1 MKEIFGE
8 DMAYFLWSEN
18 GGYPLDLA
26 PNGASSILFK
36 SLMDHYS
43 DRKQALIAKAKVYSS
58 NFKDWFGDWTKVIPK
73 TVFKKG
79 DIINIGDS
87 NFTVSR
93 VEKYS
98 NYNVPI
104 VYVKE
109 PLQIRKGGFS
119 PSLNVIIL
127 SEINTDEETIK
138 HELVHSKEYNVDTSS
153 LNNLY
158 EKIKQTITED
168 SFIDGAVTNNFRKNI
183 HEFIADAL
191 TKSTFRNALKK
202 EGILDKVETAIN
214 NIIEKIPKDD
224 VSKVVDKNGEPLIVY
239 HYTTERFDTFSLEF
253 FGKSDSGDLGEGFY
267 VTPTSPE
274 EDTKKHNDYFKN
286 YYGNV
291 VMPLFVNI
299 KNPISKEKAKE
310 LGISWFT
317 RRKKPYK
324 SYKEELQEEIKKLE
338 FIIDDY
344 NDKLFGD
351 DPDYSHYRETNS
363 LAHKMTVLRLN
374 AEKVKLKELK
384 QKLLDTNED
393 YDINEDY
400 NSKIEKLK
408 EYDGVINKDFEILVP
423 SPNQI
428 KSATDN
434 NGEFSKQ
441 DDNIYHNI

>member
-1 MKEIFGE
+1 MF
-8 DMAYFLWSEN
+8 
-18 GGYPLDLA
+18 
-26 PNGASSILFK
+26 
-36 SLMDHYS
+36 
-43 DRKQALIAKAKVYSS
+43 
-58 NFKDWFGDWTKVIPK
+58 
-73 TVFKKG
+73 VF
-79 DIINIGDS
+79 
-87 NFTVSR
+87 V
-93 VEKYS
+93 
-98 NYNVPI
+98 
-104 VYVKE
+104 
-109 PLQIRKGGFS
+109 
-119 PSLNVIIL
+119 
-127 SEINTDEETIK
+127 
-138 HELVHSKEYNVDTSS
+138 
-153 LNNLY
+153 
-158 EKIKQTITED
+158 
-168 SFIDGAVTNNFRKNI
+168 
-183 HEFIADAL
+183 
-191 TKSTFRNALKK
+191 
-202 EGILDKVETAIN
+202 
-214 NIIEKIPKDD
+214 
-224 VSKVVDKNGEPLIVY
+224 
-239 HYTTERFDTFSLEF
+239 
-253 FGKSDSGDLGEGFY
+253 
-267 VTPTSPE
+267 
-274 EDTKKHNDYFKN
+274 
-286 YYGNV
+286 
-291 VMPLFVNI
+291 PLFVNI

-324 SYKEELQEEIKKLE
+324 SYKEELQEEIKKSE

-351 DPDYSHYRETNS
+351 DPDYGHYRETNS